1 MAAIQVLDSNTI
13 NQIAAGEVIER
24 PSSVVKE
31 LLENAIDSKA
41 TAITVEIQG
50 GGLQTIRVTDNGSG
64 IVREEIP
71 LAFKRHATS
80 KIRTASDLFQ
90 VASLGFRGEALA
102 SIASVAKVELIT
114 KTSDSISGS
123 RYRIEGGEELGLE
136 EVGAPEGTTFIARD
150 LFYNTPVRRK
160 FLKTPATEGS
170 HVADL
175 VEKIALSHPEISIR
189 FINNNQS
196 RLHTSGN
203 HNLKDII
210 YAVFGREITA
220 NLIEVDAG
228 ADPIRVGGFIGK
240 PLIARGNRTYENYF
254 INGRYI
260 KSSIIG
266 KAIEDAYKPFM
277 MQHKYPFTML
287 QFTIDPSYIDVN
299 VHPAKM
305 EIRFR
310 DGEQIYRTVYHTI
323 AMALANRELIPA
335 VSLENGKNAEKELQ
349 IPGLENGVLPELP
362 TGKMEGIQGSRPSL
376 KPVRIR
382 EEHPEPFE
390 TKRLGA
396 SQAEVMSVS
405 EDAPGYGAGNGNGSG
420 RNAAASGAGRFDE
433 LFGRTGT
440 TGRVESVSMGKTE
453 TGTVVHGNEPV
464 GMQNGEKSIAAASGN
479 QTERTEVQSGQMED
493 ADGVKALTGFQ
504 TNHSSTLF
512 ASKKVLADEKENDE
526 KENVQVGTTGVLDE
540 AENGSINA
548 ESASSEQTISGAS
561 SEPASDS
568 AGQIA
573 STASVSTGSIQ
584 SAPSEKPRQMD
595 LFEDKL
601 LTKSARAN
609 HRLIGQLFDTYW
621 LVEYHDNLYIIDQHA
636 AHEKVLYERT
646 MASLQKREYTS
657 QMIDPPIIL
666 SLNSSEQLKLEQ
678 YMEHFT
684 SIGFEIEPF
693 GGKEYAVRAVPANLF
708 SVAKRELLMEMIDDL
723 AEGNGSGTPDL
734 INERVATMSCKAAVK
749 GNHTLSFAEADKLID
764 ELLELKNPYACPH
777 GRPTIISMS
786 KYELEK
792 KFKRIV

>member
-24 PSSVVKE
+24 PASVVKE

-114 KTSDSISGS
+114 KTNDSISGS

-335 VSLENGKNAEKELQ
+335 VSLDNEKNAEKELK
-349 IPGLENGVLPELP
+349 IPGLEKGVLPELP
-362 TGKMEGIQGSRPSL
+362 TRKMESSQGSRPSL

-396 SQAEVMSVS
+396 SQAEMMSVS
-405 EDAPGYGAGNGNGSG
+405 EDMPGYGVENGSG
-420 RNAAASGAGRFDE
+420 SNAAVSETGRFDE
-433 LFGRTGT
+433 GFGRTDT
-440 TGRVESVSMGKTE
+440 TGRVE
-453 TGTVVHGNEPV
+453 
-464 GMQNGEKSIAAASGN
+464 
-479 QTERTEVQSGQMED
+479 
-493 ADGVKALTGFQ
+493 
-504 TNHSSTLF
+504 
-512 ASKKVLADEKENDE
+512 
-526 KENVQVGTTGVLDE
+526 NV
-540 AENGSINA
+540 SINT
-548 ESASSEQTISGAS
+548 ESDLPEPATSAPSSESISA
-561 SEPASDS
+561 S
-568 AGQIA
+568 AGQTA
-573 STASVSTGSIQ
+573 SPASVSTGSTQ

-601 LTKSARAN
+601 LTKPARAN

-636 AHEKVLYERT
+636 AHEKILYERT

>member
-24 PSSVVKE
+24 PASVVKE

-114 KTSDSISGS
+114 KTGDSISGS

-323 AMALANRELIPA
+323 SMALANRELIPA
-335 VSLENGKNAEKELQ
+335 VSLESGKNPEKELQ

-362 TGKMEGIQGSRPSL
+362 AGKPEGSQGSRPSL

-396 SQAEVMSVS
+396 SQAEQMSVS
-405 EDAPGYGAGNGNGSG
+405 EEAPGYGTGNGTGSG
-420 RNAAASGAGRFDE
+420 RNAAVSGTSGLGE
-433 LFGRTGT
+433 LFGRTGA

-464 GMQNGEKSIAAASGN
+464 GMQNGENPGAAASGN

-493 ADGVKALTGFQ
+493 ADGVKALTSFQ
-504 TNHSSTLF
+504 ANHSSTLF
-512 ASKKVLADEKENDE
+512 ESQEVSADE
-526 KENVQVGTTGVLDE
+526 KENVQVATTGILSG
-540 AENGSINA
+540 AENVSTDV
-548 ESASSEQTISGAS
+548 ESNLSAQTTSAAFSESV
-561 SEPASDS
+561 SDS
-568 AGQIA
+568 VGQTA
-573 STASVSTGSIQ
+573 SIASVSAGSTK

-723 AEGNGSGTPDL
+723 AEGNGGGTPDL

>member
-24 PSSVVKE
+24 PASVVKE

-114 KTSDSISGS
+114 KTNDSISGS

-335 VSLENGKNAEKELQ
+335 VSLENEKNAEKELK
-349 IPGLENGVLPELP
+349 IP
-362 TGKMEGIQGSRPSL
+362 R
-376 KPVRIR
+376 
-382 EEHPEPFE
+382 
-390 TKRLGA
+390 
-396 SQAEVMSVS
+396 
-405 EDAPGYGAGNGNGSG
+405 YGAENGSG
-420 RNAAASGAGRFDE
+420 SNVAVSGTGRLDE
-433 LFGRTGT
+433 VFGRTDT
-440 TGRVESVSMGKTE
+440 TGRVE
-453 TGTVVHGNEPV
+453 
-464 GMQNGEKSIAAASGN
+464 
-479 QTERTEVQSGQMED
+479 
-493 ADGVKALTGFQ
+493 
-504 TNHSSTLF
+504 
-512 ASKKVLADEKENDE
+512 
-526 KENVQVGTTGVLDE
+526 NV
-540 AENGSINA
+540 SINT
-548 ESASSEQTISGAS
+548 ESDLPEPATSAPSSESISA
-561 SEPASDS
+561 S
-568 AGQIA
+568 AGQTA
-573 STASVSTGSIQ
+573 SPASVSTGSTQ

-601 LTKSARAN
+601 LTKPARAN

-636 AHEKVLYERT
+636 AHEKILYERT

-723 AEGNGSGTPDL
+723 AEGNGNGTPDL

>member
-24 PSSVVKE
+24 PASVVKE

-64 IVREEIP
+64 IPHDEIR

-114 KTSDSISGS
+114 KTSDTISGS

-136 EVGAPEGTTFIARD
+136 EVGAPEGTTFIARE

-160 FLKTPATEGS
+160 FLKSPATEGT

-310 DGEQIYRTVYHTI
+310 DGEQIYRTVYHTV

-335 VSLENGKNAEKELQ
+335 VSLEDEKSRKNEERLAGIEEGILPK
-349 IPGLENGVLPELP
+349 VLPKVLSEKPEVQSKKSEVVSEKTEVSYEKSEVQFEKTEMPSEKTEVLSERPEVSSVKRDLNRP
-362 TGKMEGIQGSRPSL
+362 TL
-376 KPVRIR
+376 KPVRIK

-390 TKRLGA
+390 VKRMATTQENAVEDTHVEEKEPEYDYRLTGQKK
-396 SQAEVMSVS
+396 SLSVS
-405 EDAPGYGAGNGNGSG
+405 QEEIEKAPHI
-420 RNAAASGAGRFDE
+420 E
-433 LFGRTGT
+433 
-440 TGRVESVSMGKTE
+440 KT
-453 TGTVVHGNEPV
+453 
-464 GMQNGEKSIAAASGN
+464 
-479 QTERTEVQSGQMED
+479 
-493 ADGVKALTGFQ
+493 
-504 TNHSSTLF
+504 
-512 ASKKVLADEKENDE
+512 
-526 KENVQVGTTGVLDE
+526 
-540 AENGSINA
+540 
-548 ESASSEQTISGAS
+548 
-561 SEPASDS
+561 
-568 AGQIA
+568 
-573 STASVSTGSIQ
+573 
-584 SAPSEKPRQMD
+584 RQMD

-601 LTKSARAN
+601 LSKSARSE

-646 MASLQKREYTS
+646 MASLKNREYTS
-657 QMIDPPIIL
+657 QMLNPPIIL
-666 SLNSSEQLKLEQ
+666 SLTGSEQLKLEQ

-684 SIGFEIEPF
+684 SIGFEIESF
-693 GGKEYAVRAVPANLF
+693 GGREYAVRAVPDNLF
-708 SVAKRELLMEMIDDL
+708 SVAKRELLIEMIDDL
-723 AEGNGSGTPDL
+723 TEESGSSTPDI
-734 INERVATMSCKAAVK
+734 INDRVATMSCKAAVK
-749 GNHTLSFAEADKLID
+749 GNNKLSFAEADKLID